1 MPMVDLTITPNVPKM
16 DEMNSDELKK
26 FRVKHNLSQ
35 KELADKLKVATNT
48 IWRWE
53 NNDRKIPEFLDLA
66 LETIERRIKEFD
78 H

>member
-16 DEMNSDELKK
+16 DGMNSDELKK